1 MTANRSIT
9 LLKTTQC
16 NNPVMHRRSFV
27 RAAGMGAATVGLAG
41 CLTRENDGEGDGNGD
56 GTLEI
61 ATYTSFVE
69 GNFEDV
75 TSPAEWLKDAFAEE
89 YPDTDISWTTPE
101 NGINRYI
108 RDVQQGNEIGPDI
121 YLGLNVDDLVRIDGA
136 YDGELFESIDRDKLE
151 NTDRVRDDI
160 DFGDPDDRVV
170 PYDTGYISLVYD
182 ESAVETP
189 ETFEDLTS
197 REYESEFVVQNAQD
211 SDPGQAFLL
220 WTIDEYGDDGYLEY
234 WEDLQDNDVM
244 IGDSWDDTYY
254 GPYDNEDRSV
264 IVSYSTD
271 QVFYAG
277 GDLTRHQVAFLD
289 GKGYE
294 NHEGMAVF
302 ADSANADLAHDFMDF
317 VLTSEAQ
324 AAIAEKNVQFPAVA
338 DEHVD
343 LGEDF
348 YDHALE
354 PDESVTFT
362 YDELEGSLSGW
373 VDEWG
378 QTIAQ

>member
-1 MTANRSIT
+1 M
-9 LLKTTQC
+9 Q
-16 NNPVMHRRSFV
+16 RRSFV
-27 RAAGMGAATVGLAG
+27 RAAGMGAVTAGLAG
-41 CLTRENDGEGDGNGD
+41 CLTRENGGNGD
-56 GTLEI
+56 GDGDGDGQLEI
-61 ATYTSFVE
+61 ASYTSFVE
-69 GNFEDV
+69 GNFEDAP
-75 TSPAEWLKDAFAEE
+75 SPAEWLTEAFEDE
-89 YPDTDISWTTPE
+89 YPDTELKWTVPE
-101 NGINRYI
+101 NGINRYV
-108 RDVQQGNEIGPDI
+108 RDAKQGNEIGPDV
-121 YLGLNVDDLVRIDGA
+121 YLGLNVDDLVRIDETFG
-136 YDGELFESIDRDKLE
+136 GQLFDPIDRDELE
-151 NTDRVRDDI
+151 NVDRVRDDI
-160 DFGDPDDRVV
+160 DFGDPDDRVI

-189 ETFEDLTS
+189 KTLDQLLES
-197 REYESEFVVQNAQD
+197 EYESEFVVQNAQR
-211 SDPGQAFLL
+211 SDPGRAFLL
-220 WTIDEYGDDGYLEY
+220 WTIDMYGEDGYLEY
-234 WEDLQDNDVM
+234 WEDLQANDTL
-244 IGDSWDDTYY
+244 IGDSWTDTYY
-254 GPYDNEDRSV
+254 GPYDNEERSV

-302 ADSANADLAHDFMDF
+302 ADSGNAELAHEFMDF
-317 VLTSEAQ
+317 ALTGEAQ

-354 PDESVTFT
+354 PDESITFT
-362 YDELEGSLSGW
+362 YDELEGNLSGW

-378 QTIAQ
+378 RTIAQ